1 MDIKDSVIIE
11 AKNLKV
17 KYKDKLIWSDASFNI
32 QQGEFVGVLGPNGA
46 GKTTLFKLLLG
57 LIDQTDGSLKLFNSS
72 PKKGNS
78 RIGYVPQRRNIDKDM
93 NVSAIELVKLGI
105 DGGKWSWQETLSRK
119 SKDKLALKTLEHVNA
134 KDLAYQPLGILSGG
148 ELQRIYL
155 AQALVGEPELL
166 LLDEPLANLDI
177 KNEYNLVQLIS
188 GIVKSKNISVLLIA
202 HDLNPLLPVLDK
214 VIYVARGNISS
225 GSPSKIITSESL
237 SKLFGS
243 SVEVLKDSK
252 GRVAILGIE
261 ESSHPHA

>member
-1 MDIKDSVIIE
+1 MNSDKFIIE

-17 KYKDKLIWSDASFNI
+17 QYKNKLIWQDVSFNI
-32 QQGEFVGVLGPNGA
+32 KLGEFVGVLGPNGA

-57 LIDQTDGSLKLFNSS
+57 LLDQSEGSLKLFNTY

-93 NVSAIELVKLGI
+93 NISAIELVKLGI
-105 DGGKWSWQETLSRK
+105 DGDKWSWQESINK
-119 SKDKLALKTLEHVNA
+119 KAKDKLALKTLEQVSA
-134 KDLAYQPLGILSGG
+134 KELAYQPLGELSGG
-148 ELQRIYL
+148 ELQRIFL
-155 AQALVGEPELL
+155 AQALIGEPELL

-177 KNEYNLVQLIS
+177 KNEYNLIQLIS
-188 GIVKSKNISVLLIA
+188 SIVKSKNISVLLIA

-225 GSPSKIITSESL
+225 GVPSNIITSESL
-237 SKLFGS
+237 SKLYGS

-252 GRVAILGIE
+252 GRFAILGTE